1 MTTAEFAQ
9 KVVELIDARPR
20 RIELDK
26 LLYEINVRA
35 KIAESRRDQKEG
47 RWVTHEQAMEEMW
60 KRIYSKFNGHAGR
73 RKTTTK
79 SSTKSRRTRH

>member
-1 MTTAEFAQ
+1 MTTAELAQ

-60 KRIYSKFNGHAGR
+60 KRIYSKFNGHVAH